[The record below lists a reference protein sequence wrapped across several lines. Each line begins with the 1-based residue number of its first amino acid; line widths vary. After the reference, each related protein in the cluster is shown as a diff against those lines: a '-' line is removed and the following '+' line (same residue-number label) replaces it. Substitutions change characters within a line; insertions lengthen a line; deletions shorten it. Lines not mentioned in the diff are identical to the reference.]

1 RVELVESHGRRVL
14 VDAPA
19 AQLGGD
25 PPAGEPSFGV
35 PGAHD
40 GLRVRRVVGQAD
52 VAEPVQDLL
61 RDVLGVAFAR
71 QRLLEL
77 AAGLLRG
84 RQDPQDDLA
93 SLLDGL
99 VPADLAGLEALG
111 HGAPGRPVGTPAPA
125 PAASAGCSRT
135 SRSAPVPGS
144 GTTPTLPHAG
154 TVRWITVLHVRTAPS
169 RRPPPPWP
177 RSSPRRSWWPSS
189 ARRGPWWPWPSRS
202 SAWTSSPRRPC
213 RRQAP
218 RRSPGQQGRPPARP
232 PSGRRP

>member
-1 RVELVESHGRRVL
+1 QLEREAWWVPLAGQRTDGAADAHLAVQAPGACDELAGQSCARGALVVRVELVESHGRRVL

-40 GLRVRRVVGQAD
+40 GLRVRRVVDQAD
-52 VAEPVQDLL
+52 LTEPVQDLV

-99 VPADLAGLEALG
+99 VPADLAGLEAL
-111 HGAPGRPVGTPAPA
+111 
-125 PAASAGCSRT
+125 
-135 SRSAPVPGS
+135 
-144 GTTPTLPHAG
+144 
-154 TVRWITVLHVRTAPS
+154 
-169 RRPPPPWP
+169 
-177 RSSPRRSWWPSS
+177 
-189 ARRGPWWPWPSRS
+189 
-202 SAWTSSPRRPC
+202 
-213 RRQAP
+213 
-218 RRSPGQQGRPPARP
+218 
-232 PSGRRP
+232 